1 MPKIEAV
8 ADSKELTATVF
19 LSLENLSIHRLW
31 NLMCIW
37 DGIVP
42 KGSFVELRISSL
54 CACPRLKYVFRSSMT
69 QFLSKLEHLVGEDCL
84 AMEEI
89 IHEGEIIDFNC
100 IILPSLKKL
109 TLHYLPGL
117 FNICTSSWSS
127 LEHISFYDCPM
138 LKNIGACSK
147 LKDRITEIKAEKTW

>member
-8 ADSKELTATVF
+8 VDSKEFTAIVF

-37 DGIVP
+37 EGIAP
-42 KGSFVELRISSL
+42 KGSFAELRILSAY
-54 CACPRLKYVFRSSMT
+54 ACPRLKYVFSSFIT
-69 QFLSKLEHLVGEDCL
+69 QFLSKLEQLVVEDCPT
-84 AMEEI
+84 MDEI
-89 IHEGEIIDFNC
+89 IHEGEIIDFDC
-100 IILPSLKKL
+100 ITLPSLKKL

-127 LEHISFYDCPM
+127 LEHISFYDCPR
-138 LKNIGACSK
+138 LKNIGACSE
-147 LKDRITEIKAEKTW
+147 LKDTIIEIKAEKI

>member
-8 ADSKELTATVF
+8 VDSKELTATVF

-42 KGSFVELRISSL
+42 KGSFVELRISSVY
-54 CACPRLKYVFRSSMT
+54 ACPRLKYVFSSSMT
-69 QFLSKLEHLVGEDCL
+69 QFLSKLEQLVGEDCP

-89 IHEGEIIDFNC
+89 IHEGEIIDSNC
-100 IILPSLKKL
+100 IIPPSLKKL
-109 TLHYLPGL
+109 TLHYLPGF
-117 FNICTSSWSS
+117 FNICTSSG
-127 LEHISFYDCPM
+127 LH
-138 LKNIGACSK
+138 
-147 LKDRITEIKAEKTW
+147 